1 MPEVL
6 EGIGGG
12 ILQDDIIKD
21 ENGWYFP
28 MGDCRIGPYRDKGEC
43 RGDYERYLKY
53 GRVSEDKGV
62 GGVIRCP
69 ECEGI

>member
-1 MPEVL
+1 MS
-6 EGIGGG
+6 
-12 ILQDDIIKD
+12 DDLIHD
-21 ENGWYFP
+21 EHGWYFP
-28 MGDCRIGPYRDKGEC
+28 MSGCRIGPYREEGEC